1 MIGLRIALLTLS
13 LLIALPYVPLRA
25 AEIEGV
31 RFTDSVRV
39 ADRQL
44 VLNGKPLGTVPGN
57 DFASAIFS
65 VWLGEDPIDR
75 GFRDTLLATRSR

>member
-44 VLNGKPLGTVPGN
+44 ALNGKPLGTVPGN

-65 VWLGEDPIDR
+65 V
-75 GFRDTLLATRSR
+75 

>member
-1 MIGLRIALLTLS
+1 MIGLRIALLKLS

-44 VLNGKPLGTVPGN
+44 ALRSYDLLRYMIVVKAYIG
-57 DFASAIFS
+57 AYIFRPKRRRTMFS
-65 VWLGEDPIDR
+65 
-75 GFRDTLLATRSR
+75 SR